1 MKVFI
6 ENNSD
11 RINSKL
17 YDTDHWGNIH
27 LDSIIYQTLGSISQM
42 KHINTNDFPKHLPKN
57 DFFKFMLDMEAL
69 NNGMIDDNIRIKL
82 EPIDAYLGSLDDIN
96 IVYPIRKD
104 RQRQK
109 HGFIKYQ
116 SPLKTRRR

>member
-11 RINSKL
+11 MIGSL
-17 YDTDHWGNIH
+17 PYDTDHWGDIH

-42 KHINTNDFPKHLPKN
+42 KNINTNDFPKHLPRN

-69 NNGMIDDNIRIKL
+69 NNGMIDDDIRIRL

-109 HGFIKYQ
+109 IKYTRYQ
-116 SPLKTRRR
+116 SPFKTRRR